1 MEFKISY
8 VEFWNKVGRHF
19 GLSLPELTF
28 RSHYCFK
35 DRPEIEEELGLEIKG
50 CFLNIL
56 YFNVVDEKN
65 FMLSKI
71 KYGI

>member
-8 VEFWNKVGRHF
+8 VEFHNNIGRHF
-19 GLSLPELTF
+19 GISLPELTF

-35 DRPEIEEELGLEIKG
+35 DKPEIEKELGLEINS

-56 YFNVVDEKN
+56 YFNVVDEKKW
-65 FMLSKI
+65 MLAKI